1 MNLNGLTA
9 ANFDAATTTALEET
23 ILASLPATIVGA
35 TVTITSIE
43 DIFGRRKLLFQ
54 FVFSG
59 LEDVQVQGNKT
70 VIGVIVHW
78 VTTFPVNTKANG
90 GSGVTNVTAA
100 VNSISSALISSVASG
115 NFTTLLVTKAA
126 GTLSNITITVPVSSL
141 GFGSVTIVQQHT
153 PQPTS
158 TPTGAPVIF
167 IPYTTLQLF
176 QRWSVRFF
184 WVYVVV
190 GVIICTCGMMAC
202 TYWERKRKHDL
213 VMKAT
218 KLPEIGMDGWHH
230 ITHGAVTGPRD
241 SRRDDVDDT
250 NLEEVMIEIVDG
262 QNDGADNHSFSSPS
276 TAEQIKLERWLLKQR
291 IANNRAL
298 RQKSHLPLS
307 QFESLIDDLM
317 SQNKELHDMQL
328 SQLMEIN
335 KMLSGENAALE
346 GTIRRN
352 SGSPPRPRKPR
363 TAESFFGDISYDY
376 DEENDGAEDN
386 PYARDIDRASMSDI
400 TGDHQ
405 PLELNRSRPNRK
417 LRRADEFSSS
427 AYLASNNISMF
438 HKMDKF
444 MPAYDEDIVGATRI
458 PRGILRRL
466 RRPKQIEGEFEFE
479 EYDDDDDE
487 DDFLGDNED
496 YVEVDGLGDVGM
508 ESIEEVL
515 MDLADVEVN
524 SADAENEITMDQIY
538 YTRGASAGS
547 RRGLSI
553 ETGMKDEDIA
563 GLASDY
569 IPSPTIPVYGS
580 MRQLREV
587 YTDQYNNSKSFYA
600 NPMRAGAVS
609 GLGSHV
615 NRSSSSEAA
624 TGAMEGVSSTENIE
638 TDSNNI
644 SSNNI
649 TLVRLGSNI
658 SLSRNN
664 SSNSL
669 ERDLHRSPTLE
680 KARWMQNPGEKQ
692 SYRLADA
699 SSQSSGSSSLARHV
713 NRSGSNRRAYNNES
727 TMSLSAIYASN
738 PQNDDD
744 FIPLA
749 GADVLRSPEHGG
761 SLTKPGMHVTESPQM
776 QSHSLLAS
784 TRLQQQPQQQMVDAE
799 LSSKGPIIPN
809 SSVIPLPRSRVGET
823 AVPAARTR
831 TPPRPPVAM
840 EGLLPSDGTSL
851 SMPRFSPSVMPN
863 MSAGLPSWA
872 PPSEAQSS
880 TGASQPTPSRIG
892 VKRNPLFRTPPARS
906 LDASNIVGT
915 NVFGSNSTGNT
926 VALDMASPPYP
937 THVTMSTAPT
947 SAGYPVAQSPV
958 TTFISLQQ
966 TSPESSSSR
975 SPSPSGS
982 VRSTETV
989 NNNRLRSIRNVQGGR
1004 PNPLTRAFKR

>member
-1 MNLNGLTA
+1 VPTSALVTVASFTSNMNLNGLTA

-190 GVIICTCGMMAC
+190 GVVFCVICGAWMHIF
-202 TYWERKRKHDL
+202 YDRRRRYEL
-213 VMKAT
+213 VLKAT
-218 KLPEIGMDGWHH
+218 KVPELDLDGWQQSSRMKTAFATRDTGMDD
-230 ITHGAVTGPRD
+230 GAESGDD
-241 SRRDDVDDT
+241 SDVRIEVIGSRDDAVD
-250 NLEEVMIEIVDG
+250 NEIL
-262 QNDGADNHSFSSPS
+262 S
-276 TAEQIKLERWLLKQR
+276 TTPTVVQR
-291 IANNRAL
+291 IKMETWRLRQSIDDNRAL
-298 RQKSHLPLS
+298 RQKNKLPPSHFEDQIGELLS
-307 QFESLIDDLM
+307 QS
-317 SQNKELHDMQL
+317 KELHDLELQQL
-328 SQLMEIN
+328 SEIN
-335 KMLSGENAALE
+335 KMLSSENSVLE
-346 GTIRRN
+346 RN
-352 SGSPPRPRKPR
+352 AGGPTRSRKRR
-363 TAESFFGDISYDY
+363 TAESSFGSITYDCN
-376 DEENDGAEDN
+376 EQNDDSEDN
-386 PYARDIDRASMSDI
+386 PYAQDIAKDAMSDI
-400 TGDHQ
+400 TGDPQ
-405 PLELNRSRPNRK
+405 AVE
-417 LRRADEFSSS
+417 LRRSWS
-427 AYLASNNISMF
+427 AAKNIVPS
-438 HKMDKF
+438 
-444 MPAYDEDIVGATRI
+444 G
-458 PRGILRRL
+458 LRRL
-466 RRPKQIEGEFEFE
+466 RCQKPAEGEFDAE
-479 EYDDDDDE
+479 ELLDYDDDDD
-487 DDFLGDNED
+487 DFLDDNED
-496 YVEVDGLGDVGM
+496 YVEGDR
-508 ESIEEVL
+508 IDEEY

-524 SADAENEITMDQIY
+524 SADDDNEITMDQIY

-638 TDSNNI
+638 TDSNND

-840 EGLLPSDGTSL
+840 EGLLPSDGASL

-966 TSPESSSSR
+966 NSPESSSSR
-975 SPSPSGS
+975 PPSPSGS
-982 VRSTETV
+982 VRSIETV